1 MLSHPRMYRYKYIL
15 AKAISATIA
24 YNGNIIVAISI
35 LIIVVVVWAV
45 KTYHGLVIFVW
56 KWHSW
61 LGCITCWHVSH
72 RVSHCYFFLAWKWFN
87 SWPSHCDTYSFIS
100 LLILVLAKSELCPH
114 WNIENREKSC
124 LFNWYWNTKYLR
136 SDLWGFDWANFVD
149 HED

>member
-56 KWHSW
+56 K
-61 LGCITCWHVSH
+61 
-72 RVSHCYFFLAWKWFN
+72 
-87 SWPSHCDTYSFIS
+87 
-100 LLILVLAKSELCPH
+100 
-114 WNIENREKSC
+114 
-124 LFNWYWNTKYLR
+124 
-136 SDLWGFDWANFVD
+136 
-149 HED
+149 